1 MVTSFQ
7 TTRWSLVLAAGGD
20 TSPAARAALASLCE
34 LYWYPLYAYVR
45 RRGRSPDDASDVTQA
60 FFTALLERRD
70 FDQLTPERGRFRAF
84 LLASLKHFLA
94 NDFAR
99 RRALKRGG
107 GAAPVS
113 LPLDHAEERYAR
125 EPADATTPEMLYERR
140 WALTV
145 IERVLSTLRHE
156 WRRQQREQ
164 EFEALRSCLL
174 GTAPPGGYAA
184 TAAALAMSEGA
195 VKTAVHRL
203 RRRFRAQLRQ
213 NIAETVSEPSE
224 VEEEIRYLIR
234 TLAL

>member
-1 MVTSFQ
+1 MTGRVDSWNNTPPPP
-7 TTRWSLVLAAGGD
+7 TDV
-20 TSPAARAALASLCE
+20 C
-34 LYWYPLYAYVR
+34 
-45 RRGRSPDDASDVTQA
+45 RRGRSPDDASDVIQA

-70 FDQLTPERGRFRAF
+70 FDQLTPERGRFRAL

-107 GAAPVS
+107 GATPVS
-113 LPLDHAEERYAR
+113 LALDHAEDCYVCER
-125 EPADATTPEMLYERR
+125 ADVTTPEMLYERR

-145 IERVLSTLRHE
+145 IERVLATLRLE
-156 WRRQQREQ
+156 WRRQQWEQ

-174 GTAPPGGYAA
+174 GTAPGGYAA

-203 RRRFRAQLRQ
+203 RRRFRTQPRQDIAQ
-213 NIAETVSEPSE
+213 IVAEPDQI
-224 VEEEIRYLIR
+224 EEQIRYLIR
-234 TLAL
+234 VVGL